1 MTAGCES
8 LSAVNVGSI
17 NKLMVVF
24 PNLFNTT
31 LTIKAIENNSN
42 TECSLYGVTGKIVL
56 IKKITQSTTIL
67 EISARPGMYFYR
79 LTNNASVTTTG
90 KLIS

>member
-8 LSAVNVGSI
+8 LSTVNVGSI

-24 PNLFNTT
+24 LNLFNTT
-31 LTIKAIENNSN
+31 FTIKAIENNSN
-42 TECSLYGVTGKIVL
+42 NEFSLYGVTGKIVL
-56 IKKITQSTTIL
+56 IKKMAQSTTIL

-79 LTNNASVTTTG
+79 LISNAGVTKTG